1 MKEKQEIRVIKYIE
15 RFGSISPMEAFSDLG
30 VTKLATVVSRL
41 KRQNIR
47 FYQYYE
53 STYNRFGEVCHYMR
67 YWLDK
72 NIYDKYISQKIN
84 EDKSDPYNELFY
96 QGE

>member
-1 MKEKQEIRVIKYIE
+1 MREKQEIRVIKYIE

-30 VTKLATVVSRL
+30 ITKLATVVSRL
-41 KRQNIR
+41 KRQNMQ

-53 STYNRFGEVCHYMR
+53 TTYNRFGEVCHYMR

-72 NIYDKYISQKIN
+72 NKYEKDMAQKFH
-84 EDKSDPYNELFY
+84 EKGDPYDELFY
-96 QGE
+96 KGE